1 MENISS
7 VFKYVLNREIE
18 DEKKSLVCIRSTE
31 LTMWH
36 LQITSFFSF
45 TTFAANALKS
55 RVNTIL
61 ISEEFVDRLDT
72 NVVSVKVK
80 GFS

>member
-1 MENISS
+1 M
-7 VFKYVLNREIE
+7 
-18 DEKKSLVCIRSTE
+18 KKIFSLVCIRSTK

-36 LQITSFFSF
+36 LQITRLFSF
-45 TTFAANALKS
+45 TTFAANVLKS

-61 ISEEFVDRLDT
+61 TSEEFVHRLDT